1 MHRKRKFEAAP
12 AMGMGPGK
20 RHTGARLAV
29 VCCWWGQRGK
39 QAHVEERWHLMG
51 QRRDKGWSAVLL
63 SLMDQSSCPPLCA
76 SISITE
82 ATSPRGVFWPF
93 ERPELILS
101 YLMCVPVWA
110 AYWSKPFS
118 NQLHDCKAL
127 QCPCPYACPLSS
139 IANWVAPQPD
149 HLDICRWAA
158 LGLMS
163 LNVEESQA
171 AGWAGA
177 LATGPIPISAGNSAS
192 RFPWQV
198 WVLSNAKHGSFTKIL
213 DNFNTIKADILR

>member
-1 MHRKRKFEAAP
+1 
-12 AMGMGPGK
+12 MGMVPGK

-76 SISITE
+76 SICITE

-171 AGWAGA
+171 AGEQGHWQLDQFPSV
-177 LATGPIPISAGNSAS
+177 LATVPAGFHGKSESCQMQNMDPLQK
-192 RFPWQV
+192 FWIILT
-198 WVLSNAKHGSFTKIL
+198 LSKLTYSGS
-213 DNFNTIKADILR
+213 